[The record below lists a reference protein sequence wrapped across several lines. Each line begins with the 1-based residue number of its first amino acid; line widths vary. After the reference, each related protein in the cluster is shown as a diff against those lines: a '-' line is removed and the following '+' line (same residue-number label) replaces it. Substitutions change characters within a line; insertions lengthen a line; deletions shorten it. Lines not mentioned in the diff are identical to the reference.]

1 MMKKILFPLILLM
14 SQVSIANVNL
24 DIAFVRNEQVLATG
38 RQENIAANQPRT
50 IHQEENLLI
59 DATVLSENEVDAYMR
74 LTLSTKNKDGKF
86 EVQIKPEFIAVYNQ
100 IAALTIQAE
109 NPEGSFDIVMNISK

>member
-1 MMKKILFPLILLM
+1 MKKILFPLILLM